1 MLHIL
6 WLILKFIL
14 ILLGIV
20 LGLLLLTIL
29 LILFCPVR
37 YRASG
42 TKEQDDWKKIR
53 GEGQVSWLFH
63 GVVLRAVWA
72 EGNLQT
78 SFRLFG
84 ISVDKILNRRRKNKE
99 HSLDSSENEEDQS
112 EVIEPEKIP
121 ESPVNIES
129 EEIPEN
135 SVNAESE
142 EILEKPVNAESE
154 KMISSP
160 VDSQPQDAPEKP
172 QQETD
177 SDKKEKKTSP
187 VRKLLSGIQSKRKR
201 IWDRIHHIRATLG
214 RVGTQ
219 ITWWRD
225 FLEHPRVQAGISLVW
240 THAKFLIRH
249 VLPTRMDGEI
259 TFSTEDPS
267 ITGAIL
273 AVLGMTIPFHK
284 NCVRVRPL
292 FSGENY
298 CQGNVRIKGRIYGIV
313 FVRAAISIYFNK
325 NIKYVIRRWKTRRA

>member
-20 LGLLLLTIL
+20 LGLLLLAIL

-53 GEGQVSWLFH
+53 GEGQISWLFH
-63 GVVLRAVWA
+63 GVVLRVVWA

-84 ISVDKILNRRRKNKE
+84 IPVDKILNRRKKNKE
-99 HSLDSSENEEDQS
+99 HSLDSSESEEDQR

-121 ESPVNIES
+121 ESPVNAGS
-129 EEIPEN
+129 EEIPE
-135 SVNAESE
+135 
-142 EILEKPVNAESE
+142 KPVNAKSE

-160 VDSQPQDAPEKP
+160 VDSQPQDAPEKS
-172 QQETD
+172 QQKTD
-177 SDKKEKKTSP
+177 SDKKEKKISP

-201 IWDRIHHIRATLG
+201 IWDRIHHIRAALCK
-214 RVGTQ
+214 VGAQ
-219 ITWWRD
+219 VTWWRD

-273 AVLGMTIPFHK
+273 AVLGMT
-284 NCVRVRPL
+284 C
-292 FSGENY
+292 
-298 CQGNVRIKGRIYGIV
+298 
-313 FVRAAISIYFNK
+313 
-325 NIKYVIRRWKTRRA
+325 

>member
-20 LGLLLLTIL
+20 LGLLLLAIL

-37 YRASG
+37 YKASG

-53 GEGQVSWLFH
+53 GEGQISWLFH
-63 GVVLRAVWA
+63 GIVLRAVWA

-84 ISVDKILNRRRKNKE
+84 IPVDKILNRRKKVK
-99 HSLDSSENEEDQS
+99 DYAG
-112 EVIEPEKIP
+112 
-121 ESPVNIES
+121 S
-129 EEIPEN
+129 EEIP
-135 SVNAESE
+135 
-142 EILEKPVNAESE
+142 EKPVNAESE

-160 VDSQPQDAPEKP
+160 VDSQTQDAPEKP
-172 QQETD
+172 QQKTD
-177 SDKKEKKTSP
+177 SDKKEKKVSP

-201 IWDRIHHIRATLG
+201 IWDRIHHIRTALR
-214 RVGTQ
+214 RVGEQ
-219 ITWWRD
+219 VTWWRD

-249 VLPTRMDGEI
+249 VMPTRMDGEI

-284 NCVRVRPL
+284 NCVGVRPL

-313 FVRAAISIYFNK
+313 FVRAAVSIYFNK

>member
-20 LGLLLLTIL
+20 LGLLLLAIL

-42 TKEQDDWKKIR
+42 TKEQDDWKKLR

-84 ISVDKILNRRRKNKE
+84 IPVDKILNRRKKTKE
-99 HSLDSSENEEDQS
+99 HSSDSVESTEEQRKIEDQR
-112 EVIEPEKIP
+112 EIIEPEKIP
-121 ESPVNIES
+121 E
-129 EEIPEN
+129 
-135 SVNAESE
+135 
-142 EILEKPVNAESE
+142 KPVNAEAE

-160 VDSQPQDAPEKP
+160 VDSQLQDAPEKP

-177 SDKKEKKTSP
+177 SDKKEKKTGP

-249 VLPTRMDGEI
+249 VLPTKMDGEI

-284 NCVRVRPL
+284 NCVGVRPL

-313 FVRAAISIYFNK
+313 FVRAAVSIYFNK

>member
-20 LGLLLLTIL
+20 LGLILLAIL

-84 ISVDKILNRRRKNKE
+84 IPVDKILNRRKKVK
-99 HSLDSSENEEDQS
+99 DYAG
-112 EVIEPEKIP
+112 
-121 ESPVNIES
+121 S
-129 EEIPEN
+129 EEIP
-135 SVNAESE
+135 
-142 EILEKPVNAESE
+142 EKPVNAEAE

-160 VDSQPQDAPEKP
+160 VDSQLQDAPEKP

-225 FLEHPRVQAGISLVW
+225 FLEHPKVQAGISLVW

-284 NCVRVRPL
+284 NCVGVRPL

-313 FVRAAISIYFNK
+313 FVRAAVSIYFNK

>member
-20 LGLLLLTIL
+20 LGLLLLAIL

-37 YRASG
+37 YKASG
-42 TKEQDDWKKIR
+42 IKEQDDWKKIR
-53 GEGQVSWLFH
+53 GEGQISWLFH

-84 ISVDKILNRRRKNKE
+84 IPVDKILNRRKKNKE
-99 HSLDSSENEEDQS
+99 HSLDSSESEEDQR

-121 ESPVNIES
+121 ER
-129 EEIPEN
+129 
-135 SVNAESE
+135 
-142 EILEKPVNAESE
+142 PVNAGSE

-160 VDSQPQDAPEKP
+160 VDSQPQDGPEKS
-172 QQETD
+172 QQKTD
-177 SDKKEKKTSP
+177 SDKKEKKISP

-201 IWDRIHHIRATLG
+201 IWDRIHHIRTALC
-214 RVGTQ
+214 RVGEQ
-219 ITWWRD
+219 VTWWRD

-240 THAKFLIRH
+240 THAKFLIHH
-249 VLPTRMDGEI
+249 VLPTKMDGEI

-284 NCVRVRPL
+284 NCVGVRPL

-313 FVRAAISIYFNK
+313 FVRAAASIYFNK

>member
-20 LGLLLLTIL
+20 LGLLLLAIL

-37 YRASG
+37 YKASG

-53 GEGQVSWLFH
+53 GEGQISWLFH

-84 ISVDKILNRRRKNKE
+84 IPVDKILNRRKKVK
-99 HSLDSSENEEDQS
+99 DYAG
-112 EVIEPEKIP
+112 
-121 ESPVNIES
+121 S
-129 EEIPEN
+129 EEIP
-135 SVNAESE
+135 
-142 EILEKPVNAESE
+142 EKPVNAESE

-160 VDSQPQDAPEKP
+160 VDSQPQDAPEKS
-172 QQETD
+172 QQKTD
-177 SDKKEKKTSP
+177 SDKKEKKVNP

-201 IWDRIHHIRATLG
+201 IWDRIHHIRTALC
-214 RVGTQ
+214 RVGEQ

-249 VLPTRMDGEI
+249 VMPTKMDGEI

-284 NCVRVRPL
+284 NCVEVRPL

-313 FVRAAISIYFNK
+313 FVRAAVSIYFNK

>member
-1 MLHIL
+1 M
-6 WLILKFIL
+6 
-14 ILLGIV
+14 
-20 LGLLLLTIL
+20 
-29 LILFCPVR
+29 
-37 YRASG
+37 
-42 TKEQDDWKKIR
+42 
-53 GEGQVSWLFH
+53 
-63 GVVLRAVWA
+63 
-72 EGNLQT
+72 
-78 SFRLFG
+78 
-84 ISVDKILNRRRKNKE
+84 DKILNRRKKNKE
-99 HSLDSSENEEDQS
+99 HSLDSSESEEDQR

-121 ESPVNIES
+121 ESPVNAGS
-129 EEIPEN
+129 EEIPE
-135 SVNAESE
+135 
-142 EILEKPVNAESE
+142 KPVNAKSE

-160 VDSQPQDAPEKP
+160 VDSQPQDAPEKS
-172 QQETD
+172 QQKTD
-177 SDKKEKKTSP
+177 SDKKEKKISP

-201 IWDRIHHIRATLG
+201 IWDRIHHIRAALC
-214 RVGTQ
+214 RVGAQ
-219 ITWWRD
+219 VTWWRD

-313 FVRAAISIYFNK
+313 FVRAAVSIYFNK

>member
-20 LGLLLLTIL
+20 LGLLLLAIL

-63 GVVLRAVWA
+63 GVVLRAVWT

-84 ISVDKILNRRRKNKE
+84 IPVDKILNRRRKNKE
-99 HSLDSSENEEDQS
+99 HSSDSVESTEEQR
-112 EVIEPEKIP
+112 EIIESEKIP
-121 ESPVNIES
+121 ESPVNAGS
-129 EEIPEN
+129 EEI
-135 SVNAESE
+135 S
-142 EILEKPVNAESE
+142 EKPVNAESE

-160 VDSQPQDAPEKP
+160 VDSQLQDAPEKP

-177 SDKKEKKTSP
+177 SDKKEKKISP

-225 FLEHPRVQAGISLVW
+225 FLEHPKVQAGISLVW

-249 VLPTRMDGEI
+249 VLPTKMDGEI

-284 NCVRVRPL
+284 NCVEVRPL
-292 FSGENY
+292 FNGENY

-325 NIKYVIRRWKTRRA
+325 NIKYIIRRWKTRRA

>member
-20 LGLLLLTIL
+20 LGLLLLAIL

-53 GEGQVSWLFH
+53 GEGQISWLFH

-84 ISVDKILNRRRKNKE
+84 IPVDKILNRRKKVK
-99 HSLDSSENEEDQS
+99 DYAG
-112 EVIEPEKIP
+112 
-121 ESPVNIES
+121 S
-129 EEIPEN
+129 EEIPEK
-135 SVNAESE
+135 
-142 EILEKPVNAESE
+142 LVNAESE

-172 QQETD
+172 QQKTD
-177 SDKKEKKTSP
+177 SDKKEKKISP

-201 IWDRIHHIRATLG
+201 IWDRIHHIRTALC
-214 RVGTQ
+214 RVGEQ

-249 VLPTRMDGEI
+249 VMPTRMDGEI

-284 NCVRVRPL
+284 NCVGVRPL

-313 FVRAAISIYFNK
+313 FVRAAVSIYFNK

>member
-63 GVVLRAVWA
+63 GVVLKAVWA

-84 ISVDKILNRRRKNKE
+84 IPVDKILNRRKKVK
-99 HSLDSSENEEDQS
+99 DYAG
-112 EVIEPEKIP
+112 
-121 ESPVNIES
+121 S
-129 EEIPEN
+129 EEIP
-135 SVNAESE
+135 
-142 EILEKPVNAESE
+142 EKPVNAEAE
-154 KMISSP
+154 KMISSS
-160 VDSQPQDAPEKP
+160 VDSQLQDAPEKP

-177 SDKKEKKTSP
+177 SDKKEKKISP

-240 THAKFLIRH
+240 KHAKFLIRH
-249 VLPTRMDGEI
+249 VLPTKMDGEI

-284 NCVRVRPL
+284 NCVGVRPL

-313 FVRAAISIYFNK
+313 FVRAAVSIYFNK

>member
-63 GVVLRAVWA
+63 GVVLKAVWA

-99 HSLDSSENEEDQS
+99 HSSDSVESTEEQR
-112 EVIEPEKIP
+112 EIIEPEKIP
-121 ESPVNIES
+121 ESPVNVEL
-129 EEIPEN
+129 EEI
-135 SVNAESE
+135 S
-142 EILEKPVNAESE
+142 EKPVNAESE

-160 VDSQPQDAPEKP
+160 VDSQLQDAPEKP

-249 VLPTRMDGEI
+249 VLPTKMDGEI

-284 NCVRVRPL
+284 NCVEVRPL
-292 FSGENY
+292 FNGENY

>member
-14 ILLGIV
+14 ILLGIL

-63 GVVLRAVWA
+63 GVVLKAVWA

-84 ISVDKILNRRRKNKE
+84 IPVDKILNRRKKVK
-99 HSLDSSENEEDQS
+99 DYAG
-112 EVIEPEKIP
+112 
-121 ESPVNIES
+121 S
-129 EEIPEN
+129 EEIP
-135 SVNAESE
+135 
-142 EILEKPVNAESE
+142 EKPVNAEAE

-160 VDSQPQDAPEKP
+160 VDSQLQNAPEKP

-177 SDKKEKKTSP
+177 SDKKEKKISP

-225 FLEHPRVQAGISLVW
+225 FLEHPKVQAGISLVW

-284 NCVRVRPL
+284 NCVGVRPL

-313 FVRAAISIYFNK
+313 FVRAAVSIYFNK

>member
-20 LGLLLLTIL
+20 LGLLLLAIL

-84 ISVDKILNRRRKNKE
+84 IPVDKILNRRKKVK
-99 HSLDSSENEEDQS
+99 DYAG
-112 EVIEPEKIP
+112 
-121 ESPVNIES
+121 S
-129 EEIPEN
+129 EEIP
-135 SVNAESE
+135 
-142 EILEKPVNAESE
+142 EKPVNAEAE

-160 VDSQPQDAPEKP
+160 VDSQLQNAPEKP

-177 SDKKEKKTSP
+177 SDKKEKKISP

-240 THAKFLIRH
+240 KHAKFLIRH
-249 VLPTRMDGEI
+249 VLPTKMDGEI

-284 NCVRVRPL
+284 NCVGVRPL

-313 FVRAAISIYFNK
+313 FVRAAVSIYFNK

>member
-6 WLILKFIL
+6 WLIIKFIL

-20 LGLLLLTIL
+20 LGLLLLAIL

-37 YRASG
+37 YKASG

-53 GEGQVSWLFH
+53 GEGQISWLFH

-84 ISVDKILNRRRKNKE
+84 IPVDKILNRRKKVK
-99 HSLDSSENEEDQS
+99 DYAG
-112 EVIEPEKIP
+112 
-121 ESPVNIES
+121 S
-129 EEIPEN
+129 EEIP
-135 SVNAESE
+135 
-142 EILEKPVNAESE
+142 EKPVNAESE

-172 QQETD
+172 QQKTD
-177 SDKKEKKTSP
+177 SDKKEKKISP

-201 IWDRIHHIRATLG
+201 IWDRIHHIRTALC
-214 RVGTQ
+214 RVGEQ

-249 VLPTRMDGEI
+249 VMPTKMDGEI

-284 NCVRVRPL
+284 NCVGVRPL

-313 FVRAAISIYFNK
+313 FVRAAVSIYFNK

>member
-20 LGLLLLTIL
+20 LGLLLLAIL

-84 ISVDKILNRRRKNKE
+84 IPVDKILNRRKKTKE
-99 HSLDSSENEEDQS
+99 HSSDSVESTEEQRKIEDQR
-112 EVIEPEKIP
+112 EIIEPEKIP
-121 ESPVNIES
+121 E
-129 EEIPEN
+129 
-135 SVNAESE
+135 
-142 EILEKPVNAESE
+142 KPVNAEAE
-154 KMISSP
+154 KMISNP
-160 VDSQPQDAPEKP
+160 VDSQLQDAPEKP

-177 SDKKEKKTSP
+177 SDKKEKKTGP

-249 VLPTRMDGEI
+249 VLPTKMDGEI

-284 NCVRVRPL
+284 NCVGVRPL

-313 FVRAAISIYFNK
+313 FVRAAVSIYFNK

>member
-20 LGLLLLTIL
+20 LGLLLLAIL

-53 GEGQVSWLFH
+53 GEGQISWLFH

-84 ISVDKILNRRRKNKE
+84 IPVDKILNRRKKVK
-99 HSLDSSENEEDQS
+99 DYAG
-112 EVIEPEKIP
+112 
-121 ESPVNIES
+121 S
-129 EEIPEN
+129 EEIP
-135 SVNAESE
+135 
-142 EILEKPVNAESE
+142 EKPVNAESE

-172 QQETD
+172 QQKTD
-177 SDKKEKKTSP
+177 SDKKEKKISP

-201 IWDRIHHIRATLG
+201 IWDRIHHIRTALC
-214 RVGTQ
+214 RVGEQ

-249 VLPTRMDGEI
+249 VMPTKMDGEI

-284 NCVRVRPL
+284 NCVGVRPL

-298 CQGNVRIKGRIYGIV
+298 CQGNVRIKVRIYGIV
-313 FVRAAISIYFNK
+313 FVRAAVSIYFNK
-325 NIKYVIRRWKTRRA
+325 NIKHVIRRWKTRRA

>member
-20 LGLLLLTIL
+20 LGLLLLAIL

-37 YRASG
+37 YKASG

-53 GEGQVSWLFH
+53 GEGQISWLFH

-84 ISVDKILNRRRKNKE
+84 IPVDKILNRRKKVK
-99 HSLDSSENEEDQS
+99 DYAG
-112 EVIEPEKIP
+112 
-121 ESPVNIES
+121 S
-129 EEIPEN
+129 EEIP
-135 SVNAESE
+135 
-142 EILEKPVNAESE
+142 EKPVNAESE

-172 QQETD
+172 QQKTD
-177 SDKKEKKTSP
+177 SDKKEKKISP

-201 IWDRIHHIRATLG
+201 IWDRIHHIRTALC
-214 RVGTQ
+214 RVGEQ

-249 VLPTRMDGEI
+249 VMPTRMDGEI

-284 NCVRVRPL
+284 NCVGVRPL

-313 FVRAAISIYFNK
+313 FVRAAVSIYFNK

>member
-20 LGLLLLTIL
+20 LGLLLLAIL

-53 GEGQVSWLFH
+53 GEGQISWLFH

-84 ISVDKILNRRRKNKE
+84 IPVDKILNRRKKTKE
-99 HSLDSSENEEDQS
+99 HSSDSVESAEDQRK
-112 EVIEPEKIP
+112 VIEPAKIP
-121 ESPVNIES
+121 EKPMNVGS
-129 EEIPEN
+129 EEIP
-135 SVNAESE
+135 
-142 EILEKPVNAESE
+142 EKPVNAESE

-160 VDSQPQDAPEKP
+160 VDSQTQDAPEKP

-240 THAKFLIRH
+240 KHAKFLIRH
-249 VLPTRMDGEI
+249 VLPTKMDGEI

-284 NCVRVRPL
+284 NCVGVRPL

-313 FVRAAISIYFNK
+313 FVRAAVSIYFNK

>member
-20 LGLLLLTIL
+20 LGLLLLAIL

-53 GEGQVSWLFH
+53 GEGQISWLFH

-84 ISVDKILNRRRKNKE
+84 IPVDKILNRRKKVK
-99 HSLDSSENEEDQS
+99 DYAG
-112 EVIEPEKIP
+112 
-121 ESPVNIES
+121 S
-129 EEIPEN
+129 EEIP
-135 SVNAESE
+135 
-142 EILEKPVNAESE
+142 EKPVNAESE

-160 VDSQPQDAPEKP
+160 VDSQSQDAPEKF
-172 QQETD
+172 QQKTD
-177 SDKKEKKTSP
+177 SDKKEKKISP

-201 IWDRIHHIRATLG
+201 IWDRIHHIRAALC
-214 RVGTQ
+214 RVGAQ
-219 ITWWRD
+219 VTWWRD

-313 FVRAAISIYFNK
+313 FVRAAVSIYFNK

>member
-20 LGLLLLTIL
+20 LGLLLLAIL

-37 YRASG
+37 YKASG

-53 GEGQVSWLFH
+53 GEGQISWLFH

-84 ISVDKILNRRRKNKE
+84 IPVDKILNRRKKVK
-99 HSLDSSENEEDQS
+99 DYAG
-112 EVIEPEKIP
+112 
-121 ESPVNIES
+121 S
-129 EEIPEN
+129 EEIP
-135 SVNAESE
+135 
-142 EILEKPVNAESE
+142 EKPVNAESE

-172 QQETD
+172 QQKTD
-177 SDKKEKKTSP
+177 SDKKEKKVSP

-201 IWDRIHHIRATLG
+201 IWDRIHHIRTALC
-214 RVGTQ
+214 RVGEQ

-284 NCVRVRPL
+284 NCVGVRPL

-313 FVRAAISIYFNK
+313 FVRAAVSIYFNK

>member
-20 LGLLLLTIL
+20 LGLLLLAIL

-84 ISVDKILNRRRKNKE
+84 IPVDKILNRRKKVK
-99 HSLDSSENEEDQS
+99 DYAG
-112 EVIEPEKIP
+112 
-121 ESPVNIES
+121 S
-129 EEIPEN
+129 EEIP
-135 SVNAESE
+135 
-142 EILEKPVNAESE
+142 EKPVNAEAE

-160 VDSQPQDAPEKP
+160 VDSQLQNAPEKP

-177 SDKKEKKTSP
+177 SDKKEKKISP

-225 FLEHPRVQAGISLVW
+225 FLEHPKVQAGISLVW

>member
-20 LGLLLLTIL
+20 LGLLLLAIL

-42 TKEQDDWKKIR
+42 TKEQDDRKKIR

-84 ISVDKILNRRRKNKE
+84 IPVDKILNRRKKTKE
-99 HSLDSSENEEDQS
+99 HSSDSVESTEEQRKIEDQR
-112 EVIEPEKIP
+112 EIIEPEKIP
-121 ESPVNIES
+121 E
-129 EEIPEN
+129 
-135 SVNAESE
+135 
-142 EILEKPVNAESE
+142 KPVNAEAE

-160 VDSQPQDAPEKP
+160 VDSQLQDAPEKP

-177 SDKKEKKTSP
+177 SDKKEKKTGP

-249 VLPTRMDGEI
+249 VLPTKMDGEI

-284 NCVRVRPL
+284 NCVGVRPL

-313 FVRAAISIYFNK
+313 FVRAAVSIYFNK

>member
-20 LGLLLLTIL
+20 LGLLLLAIL

-53 GEGQVSWLFH
+53 GEGQISWLFH

-84 ISVDKILNRRRKNKE
+84 IPVDKILNRRKKVK
-99 HSLDSSENEEDQS
+99 DYAG
-112 EVIEPEKIP
+112 
-121 ESPVNIES
+121 S
-129 EEIPEN
+129 EEIP
-135 SVNAESE
+135 
-142 EILEKPVNAESE
+142 EKPVNAESE

-160 VDSQPQDAPEKP
+160 LDSQPQDAPEKP
-172 QQETD
+172 QRETD
-177 SDKKEKKTSP
+177 SDKKEKKISP

-225 FLEHPRVQAGISLVW
+225 FLEHPKVQAGISLVW
-240 THAKFLIRH
+240 TNAKFLIRH

-284 NCVRVRPL
+284 NCVGVRPL

-313 FVRAAISIYFNK
+313 FVRAAVSIYFNK

>member
-20 LGLLLLTIL
+20 LGLLLLAIL

-84 ISVDKILNRRRKNKE
+84 IPVDKILNRRKKVK
-99 HSLDSSENEEDQS
+99 DYAG
-112 EVIEPEKIP
+112 
-121 ESPVNIES
+121 S
-129 EEIPEN
+129 EEIP
-135 SVNAESE
+135 
-142 EILEKPVNAESE
+142 EKPVNAEAE

-160 VDSQPQDAPEKP
+160 VDSQLQNAPEKP

-177 SDKKEKKTSP
+177 SDKKEKKISP

-225 FLEHPRVQAGISLVW
+225 FLEHPKVQAGISLVW

-284 NCVRVRPL
+284 NCVGVRPL

-298 CQGNVRIKGRIYGIV
+298 CQGNVRINGRIYGIV
-313 FVRAAISIYFNK
+313 FVRAAVSIYFNK
-325 NIKYVIRRWKTRRA
+325 NIKYVIKRWKTRRA

>member
-20 LGLLLLTIL
+20 LGLLLLAIL

-37 YRASG
+37 YKASG
-42 TKEQDDWKKIR
+42 IKEQDDWKKIR
-53 GEGQVSWLFH
+53 GEGQISWLFH

-84 ISVDKILNRRRKNKE
+84 IPVDKILNRRKKTKE
-99 HSLDSSENEEDQS
+99 HSSDSVESAEDQRK
-112 EVIEPEKIP
+112 VIESAKIP
-121 ESPVNIES
+121 EKPMNVGS
-129 EEIPEN
+129 EEIPE
-135 SVNAESE
+135 
-142 EILEKPVNAESE
+142 KPVNVESE

-160 VDSQPQDAPEKP
+160 VDSQTQDAPEKP

-201 IWDRIHHIRATLG
+201 IWGRIHHIRATLG

-219 ITWWRD
+219 ITWWKD

-249 VLPTRMDGEI
+249 VLPTKMDGEI

-284 NCVRVRPL
+284 NCVRVAPL

>member
-20 LGLLLLTIL
+20 LGLLLLAIL

-84 ISVDKILNRRRKNKE
+84 IPVDKILNRRKKVK
-99 HSLDSSENEEDQS
+99 DYAG
-112 EVIEPEKIP
+112 
-121 ESPVNIES
+121 S
-129 EEIPEN
+129 EEIP
-135 SVNAESE
+135 
-142 EILEKPVNAESE
+142 EKPVNAEAE

-160 VDSQPQDAPEKP
+160 LDSQLQDAPEKP

-240 THAKFLIRH
+240 KHAKFLIRH
-249 VLPTRMDGEI
+249 VLPTKMDGEI

-284 NCVRVRPL
+284 NCVGVRPL
-292 FSGENY
+292 FNGENY

>member
-20 LGLLLLTIL
+20 LGLLLLAIL

-53 GEGQVSWLFH
+53 GEGQISWLFH
-63 GVVLRAVWA
+63 GVVLRVVWA

-84 ISVDKILNRRRKNKE
+84 IPVDKILNRRKKVK
-99 HSLDSSENEEDQS
+99 DYAG
-112 EVIEPEKIP
+112 
-121 ESPVNIES
+121 S
-129 EEIPEN
+129 EEIPE
-135 SVNAESE
+135 
-142 EILEKPVNAESE
+142 KPVNAKSE

-160 VDSQPQDAPEKP
+160 VDSQPQDAPEKS
-172 QQETD
+172 QQQIDT
-177 SDKKEKKTSP
+177 DKKEKKISP

-201 IWDRIHHIRATLG
+201 IWDRIHHIRAALC
-214 RVGTQ
+214 RVGAQ
-219 ITWWRD
+219 VTWWRD

-249 VLPTRMDGEI
+249 VLPIRMDGEI

-313 FVRAAISIYFNK
+313 FVRAAVSIYFNK

>member
-20 LGLLLLTIL
+20 LGLLLLAIL

-84 ISVDKILNRRRKNKE
+84 IPVDKILNRRKKVK
-99 HSLDSSENEEDQS
+99 DYAG
-112 EVIEPEKIP
+112 
-121 ESPVNIES
+121 S
-129 EEIPEN
+129 EEIP
-135 SVNAESE
+135 
-142 EILEKPVNAESE
+142 EKPVNAEAE

-160 VDSQPQDAPEKP
+160 VDSQLQNAPEKP

-177 SDKKEKKTSP
+177 SDKKEKKISP

-225 FLEHPRVQAGISLVW
+225 FLEHPKVQAGISLVW

-284 NCVRVRPL
+284 NCVGVRPL

-313 FVRAAISIYFNK
+313 FVRAAVSIYFNK